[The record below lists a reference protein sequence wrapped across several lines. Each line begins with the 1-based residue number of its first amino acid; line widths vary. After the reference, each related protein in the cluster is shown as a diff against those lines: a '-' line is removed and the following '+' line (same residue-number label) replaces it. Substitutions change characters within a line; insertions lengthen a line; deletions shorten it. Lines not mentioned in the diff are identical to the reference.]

1 MRHYVTIR
9 CALLGLIW
17 LAVSGP
23 AADALTVTV
32 AGHKIAGSPAPSV
45 EEGVVWGPAA
55 ACAEALGATVVWDQ
69 AEGRLT
75 ITTRPAKTVVVKAGE
90 QALSTEGGAQ
100 PLPAAPRIV
109 DGVLICPLQPLLE
122 ALGCVVHWQPQD
134 ERLVANLTVLAVQV
148 RGDDDGVGVFIQT
161 SGPVEAHTNWV
172 ANPER
177 AFVDLPG
184 VEIVQKP
191 VTTLVNQ
198 ANVRRVRFGQ
208 FRQDPP
214 IARFVMD
221 LADRRPAVWHPRADG
236 CGGTFVMGH
245 LDGDEPII
253 DRRRIDFEQVLIS
266 RAEDASSAVT
276 CRFSGPVLPVID
288 VTYDPPAVIVQF
300 PDVTAPPH
308 RLQEPGDGEFV
319 DRLTV
324 SADERTGWTT
334 LRLQMR
340 QLIQFRSSCDSADSQ
355 FTIKF
360 RRQNLQGRLVVLDP
374 GHGGKDPGARGRCL
388 LEKDVNLDVA
398 RRVAAGLLRAGARP
412 VLTRDDDVYID
423 LFERVALANKLAA
436 DAFVSIHCNAMPK
449 PDTRQGTE
457 TYWYTRDSKCLAVIM
472 HRQLVDKLKRRD
484 NGVRRARFV
493 VVRETVMP
501 SCLVELMYLNDRN
514 EEKLLGEEHIRQLA
528 AAAVVEGLRQYFEG
542 TEAGACSMCPG
553 RRKEA

>member
-1 MRHYVTIR
+1 
-9 CALLGLIW
+9 
-17 LAVSGP
+17 
-23 AADALTVTV
+23 
-32 AGHKIAGSPAPSV
+32 
-45 EEGVVWGPAA
+45 
-55 ACAEALGATVVWDQ
+55 
-69 AEGRLT
+69 
-75 ITTRPAKTVVVKAGE
+75 
-90 QALSTEGGAQ
+90 
-100 PLPAAPRIV
+100 
-109 DGVLICPLQPLLE
+109 
-122 ALGCVVHWQPQD
+122 
-134 ERLVANLTVLAVQV
+134 
-148 RGDDDGVGVFIQT
+148 
-161 SGPVEAHTNWV
+161 
-172 ANPER
+172 
-177 AFVDLPG
+177 
-184 VEIVQKP
+184 VQKP

-288 VTYDPPAVIVQF
+288 V
-300 PDVTAPPH
+300 
-308 RLQEPGDGEFV
+308 V